1 VSDPE
6 VHKERARLLYSTGD
20 YSFWSSIFAPAS
32 DALVEMAGVGPGDR
46 VLDVAAGNGNTAL
59 AAARRGVVVTAVDVT
74 PAQIERGRKRADA
87 ERLEVEWL
95 EADAEE
101 LPFSDA
107 SFDCVLSTFG
117 VTFAPYGERAA
128 PEMFRVVRS
137 GGVVGATRWADE
149 GYFARF
155 DALEAE
161 FVPERRDVLLGRLTE
176 EQAAGRF
183 APHSTSIEVRREML
197 PMRFASIEQFWSE
210 SLERDPDLLWLR
222 AQLTPAEWERWS
234 VEFRRLVADANS
246 ADDGSLRVELPYLLV
261 VARVALS
268 SSLRGSSDRE
278 TRRGCRRRG
287 SR

>member
-1 VSDPE
+1 VSEPE
-6 VHKERARLLYSTGD
+6 VAKERARLLYSMGD
-20 YSFWSSIFAPAS
+20 YSFWSSVFAPAS

-59 AAARRGVVVTAVDVT
+59 AAARRGAIVTAVDIT

-87 ERLEVEWL
+87 ERLEVEWR

-117 VTFAPYGERAA
+117 VAFAPYGERAA

-137 GGVVGATRWADE
+137 GGVVGASRWADE

-210 SLERDPDLLWLR
+210 SLERDPDLLWLQ

-246 ADDGSLRVELPYLLV
+246 ADDGSLRLELPYVLV
-261 VARVALS
+261 VARVA
-268 SSLRGSSDRE
+268 
-278 TRRGCRRRG
+278 
-287 SR
+287 